1 MGCIMGDVHF
11 WKVQGAGNDFVL
23 FESAEVP
30 DTVSDW
36 ARKLCH
42 RRLGVGADGL
52 LFVLPSQRDGASV
65 RMRIFNIDG
74 SEAEMCGNG
83 LRCVALHAWARRGLP
98 LDLVVETEAGLKSCS
113 VMEGSE
119 GDSGVVRI
127 SMGKPELDRSLIPV
141 EGQGRCVAQPMI
153 VAGRSFDVTAVS
165 MGNPHA
171 VVFVDSDAD
180 LFELARTYG
189 PEFEHH
195 HVFPNR
201 TNVSFVRPMGASRF
215 EAVVWERGCGVT
227 AACGTGA
234 CAIGVAACLE
244 GRAGPSDP
252 LSIGLP
258 GGTLRVQ
265 VAPELVDVMLEGP
278 ANVSFSGFVDP
289 DRLPEPRWMP

>member
-1 MGCIMGDVHF
+1 MGDVHF
-11 WKVQGAGNDFVL
+11 WKVQGTGNDFVL
-23 FESAEVP
+23 FESSEVP
-30 DTVSDW
+30 DAVSDW
-36 ARKLCH
+36 ARRLCH

-52 LFVLPSQRDGASV
+52 LFVLPAQDDDASI
-65 RMRIFNIDG
+65 RMRIFNVDG

-83 LRCVALHAWARRGLP
+83 LRCVALHGWARRGLP
-98 LDLVVETEAGLKSCS
+98 REFVVQTEAGLKSCF

-141 EGQGRCVAQPMI
+141 QGQGRCVAESMS
-153 VAGRSFDVTAVS
+153 VEGRSFAVTAVS
-165 MGNPHA
+165 IGNPHA
-171 VVFVDSDAD
+171 LVFVDSDED
-180 LFELARTYG
+180 LLELARTFG
-189 PEFEHH
+189 PAFEHH
-195 HVFPNR
+195 RDFPMR
-201 TNVSFVRPMGASRF
+201 TNVSFVRASGANQF
-215 EAVVWERGCGVT
+215 DAVVWERGCGVT

-244 GRAGPSDP
+244 DRARPAVP

-265 VAPELVDVMLEGP
+265 VAADLSDVMLEGP
-278 ANVSFSGFVDP
+278 AEVSFAGFVDP